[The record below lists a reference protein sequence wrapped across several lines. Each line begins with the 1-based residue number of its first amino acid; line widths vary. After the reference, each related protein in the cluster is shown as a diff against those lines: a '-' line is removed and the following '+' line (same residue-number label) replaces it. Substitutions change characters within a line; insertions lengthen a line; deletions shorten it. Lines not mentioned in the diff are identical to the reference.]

1 VSIAKITE
9 AKILALIF
17 QATAWSQYADSVGSE
32 TAIAVALH
40 LSDPLDSGNMS
51 TFEASFGGY
60 ARQSVVRSPA
70 GWTLLGSNISPD
82 QPGIISP
89 GGKYQ
94 LSPARRRRKPSP
106 TFPLARPEA
115 VRVIFCGRVR

>member
-89 GGKYQ
+89 GGKYHFPRRDDDANRHP
-94 LSPARRRRKPSP
+94 LFPWRDRRRC
-106 TFPLARPEA
+106 E
-115 VRVIFCGRVR
+115 